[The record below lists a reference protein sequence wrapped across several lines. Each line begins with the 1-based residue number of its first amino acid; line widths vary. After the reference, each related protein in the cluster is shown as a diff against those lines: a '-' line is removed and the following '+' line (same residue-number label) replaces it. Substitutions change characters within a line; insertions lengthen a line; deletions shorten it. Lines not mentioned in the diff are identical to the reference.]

1 MRGFKHLLAL
11 GLCLAPSL
19 ALGQATSWPPPAGAI
34 AFLCVYNLIPPV
46 MTDGQVGFVQC
57 DANGQLK
64 GVGGGGGGGGG
75 SVTQGSSPWI
85 VAGTGTAGTPSV
97 GILTVQGHAS
107 GTPQPVSQGTS
118 PWVVSG
124 TVAVTQTTSPWVI
137 SGTVTANTTVTPSSS
152 SAIGITPVV
161 STITESTHVLKSTPG
176 NVYSAYAVN
185 HTATQ
190 GYLVL
195 LNATVAPADG
205 AILPLACA
213 FLPPNGTASLNY
225 APGPPGVFS
234 VGITAVTTSAATC
247 FTKTTGA
254 ITAFISGL
262 VQ

>member
-1 MRGFKHLLAL
+1 MRGFKLLLAA
-11 GLCLAPSL
+11 LCLAPTL
-19 ALGQATSWPPPAGAI
+19 AWGQATSWPPPAGAV

-46 MTDGQVGFVQC
+46 MTDGQVGFIQC

-64 GVGGGGGGGGG
+64 STGGGGGGGGG

-97 GILTVQGHAS
+97 GVLTVQGHAS
-107 GTPQPVSQGTS
+107 GTPFTVNQGTS

-124 TVAVTQTTSPWVI
+124 AVSVTQTTSPWVV
-137 SGTVTANTTVTPSSS
+137 SGTVTANTIIAPSSS

-161 STITESTHVLKSTPG
+161 STATEASHILKAAPG

-185 HTATQ
+185 HTATT
-190 GYLVL
+190 GFLLL
-195 LNATVAPADG
+195 LNSISAPADG
-205 AILPLACA
+205 AVAPLACA
-213 FLPPNGTASLNY
+213 FLPPNGVASINY

-234 VGITAVTTSAATC
+234 TGITAVVTSAATC

-254 ITAFISGL
+254 ITAFISGS